1 MSCSL
6 HARGERGGGGGSEE
20 NAHRWRYVRGARIC
34 EYFTGARFR
43 DTHEADAELI
53 GAAFDA
59 QGDGHYLAAK
69 VSDAKDASALEDD
82 GS

>member
-1 MSCSL
+1 MQ
-6 HARGERGGGGGSEE
+6 GGNEGGGNEG
-20 NAHRWRYVRGARIC
+20 NAHRWRYVRGTRIC

-59 QGDGHYLAAK
+59 QGDGHLAGK
-69 VSDAKDASALEDD
+69 VSDAKDGGALEDG